1 MHPKRVISPDLS
13 ELPTEKRVFVRKA
26 ARSIAEIQQNVN
38 DISDVVVLLEVL
50 GYNSDTINKNG
61 FETLYEIAK
70 YVHNIIDYY
79 DHANKNKREE
89 MLKSFLVPIPSK
101 KQRIIEIL
109 GQSSAFL
116 GSLIVLY
123 ITGLSLWMA
132 EKLSADVTIAFVAG
146 VFLGLIFTEGPL
158 QLFYRLF
165 SFYYNQDNIGEVK
178 RILKR
183 NYVFVGVMLAVIL
196 VSLYIIAVFVNIP
209 YELVNVTAIST
220 VTLSL
225 HRTSYMIIHALKK
238 IKHLVISYLLAFA
251 ALLSVYFLVPETIIL
266 DITTRYLVALATSF
280 VILSI
285 FAIYHHYKIL
295 TRGSLSTLSA
305 ESVPDFYR
313 IMTVND
319 RTIKSR
325 FSVQFWDNFPYF
337 IFGMLYFIMLFGDR
351 ILSWFF
357 NPESAIAV
365 NGTLLPIAFNSIYHI
380 GADLALFVMIPPVIT
395 QYIIISPIYLLTNN
409 KSVNLNVSEFK
420 KIDQFLQN
428 IYKKLLIASVIV
440 SLVTAGTLNLI
451 GPKLVSYLGGS
462 EISIAVLHYASIGNI
477 LLSIFVANSMFMI
490 YLNRAKILSVM
501 AIGAV
506 LVLAVGGAILAQ
518 SGFENISIAYL
529 ASSTLSATISTGYT
543 AKIMRRPGNTVFA
556 RYV

>member
-1 MHPKRVISPDLS
+1 M
-13 ELPTEKRVFVRKA
+13 
-26 ARSIAEIQQNVN
+26 
-38 DISDVVVLLEVL
+38 
-50 GYNSDTINKNG
+50 
-61 FETLYEIAK
+61 
-70 YVHNIIDYY
+70 
-79 DHANKNKREE
+79 
-89 MLKSFLVPIPSK
+89 
-101 KQRIIEIL
+101 
-109 GQSSAFL
+109 
-116 GSLIVLY
+116 
-123 ITGLSLWMA
+123 TGLSLWMA

-146 VFLGLIFTEGPL
+146 VFLGLMFTEGPL

-209 YELVNVTAIST
+209 YELVNVST
-220 VTLSL
+220 MVLVTLSL

-238 IKHLVISYLLAFA
+238 IKHLVISYLLAFSA
-251 ALLSVYFLVPETIIL
+251 FAFSLFFKYQKLSYY
-266 DITTRYLVALATSF
+266 DISTRYLVALATSF

-365 NGTLLPIAFNSIYHI
+365 NGTPLPIAFNSIYHI

-506 LVLAVGGAILAQ
+506 LVLAVGGDILAQ
-518 SGFENISIAYL
+518 SGFENIAIAYL
-529 ASSTLSATISTGYT
+529 ASSTLSATISTDYT
-543 AKIMRRPGNTVFA
+543 GKL
-556 RYV
+556 

>member
-1 MHPKRVISPDLS
+1 MHHKRVISPDLS
-13 ELPTEKRVFVRKA
+13 ELSTEKRVFVRKA

-50 GYNSDTINKNG
+50 GYDNDTINKNG

-79 DHANKNKREE
+79 DQANKNKTDE
-89 MLKSFLVPIPSK
+89 MLKSFLVPIPSR
-101 KQRIIEIL
+101 KQRITEVL

-123 ITGLSLWMA
+123 TTGLSLWMA

-165 SFYYNQDNIGEVK
+165 SFYYSQGNIGEVK
-178 RILKR
+178 RVLKR

-196 VSLYIIAVFVNIP
+196 VSLYIIAIFVNIP
-209 YELVNVTAIST
+209 YELANVTAIST

-238 IKHLVISYLLAFA
+238 IRHLVISYLLAFT

-266 DITTRYLVALATSF
+266 DITTRYLVALATAF

-295 TRGSLSTLSA
+295 TRRSLSTLSA
-305 ESVPDFYR
+305 VSVPGFYR
-313 IMTVND
+313 VMSVND
-319 RTIKSR
+319 RTIRSR
-325 FSVQFWDNFPYF
+325 FSVQFWDNFQYF
-337 IFGMLYFIMLFGDR
+337 IFGILYFIILFGDR
-351 ILSWFF
+351 ILSWIF

-380 GADLALFVMIPPVIT
+380 GADLALFVMIPTAII

-409 KSVNLNVSEFK
+409 KSVNINVSEFK

-428 IYKKLLIASVIV
+428 TYKRLLVASLIASLI
-440 SLVTAGTLNLI
+440 TAGTLYLI
-451 GPKLVSYLGGS
+451 GPNIVSYLGGS
-462 EISIAVLHYASIGNI
+462 ETSIGVLHYALIGNV
-477 LLSIFVANSMFMI
+477 LLSIFTANSMFII
-490 YLNRAKILSVM
+490 YLNRAKILSII

-506 LVLAVGGAILAQ
+506 FVLAVGGTVLAQ
-518 SGFENISIAYL
+518 SGFENIAIAYL
-529 ASSTLSATISTGYT
+529 ISCAISATISTGYT
-543 AKIMRRPGNTVFA
+543 AKIMRSSGNILFA